1 MNQKPSLVIL
11 IATGHTGGHYFPAVT
26 FARGFKKAH
35 PQAEIHLLLGR
46 MPAFI
51 KHLVSNDGLHRRLIK
66 IPSFSEFFS
75 FKIIFFLLKY
85 SLSYVQTFKY
95 IWNLKPSLVV
105 GFGSYASVPS
115 LLCAAMLKRPTLLH
129 EQNAMAGR
137 ANRLLSYCVDRI
149 AVSFSETQGIGP
161 KHKIVF
167 TGYPLR
173 EEFLSAHEYVPESQV
188 KNSFNILVFGG
199 SQGARQ
205 LNRLFLEALGRL
217 RAEEKKG
224 LAVKHIVGVEDVHQ
238 IRLLYEQSNVQAE
251 VRAFSESIVE
261 DYQSADLIISRSG
274 AGTVFELIATGRP
287 AVLVPYPHAYAHQRL
302 NADFLSKRQA
312 AVLISEDNL
321 SADILAATILN
332 LKRNPIYRTQLAI
345 HLKQLSQSNVTEN
358 LVQLAW
364 ELVCKKN

>member
-1 MNQKPSLVIL
+1 VNQKPSVRIL

-26 FARGFKKAH
+26 FARGFKKTY
-35 PQAEIHLLLGR
+35 PQAEVHLLLGR
-46 MPAFI
+46 MPTFA
-51 KHLVSNDGLHRRLIK
+51 KNLVSSGELYQHLIK

-85 SLSYVQTFKY
+85 CFAYVQTLNY

-115 LLCAAMLKRPTLLH
+115 LLCAVMLRRPTLLH
-129 EQNAMAGR
+129 EQNVMAGR
-137 ANRLLSYCVDRI
+137 ANRLLSYCVDRLAI
-149 AVSFSETQGIGP
+149 SFPETQGISP
-161 KHKIVF
+161 KRKIVF

-173 EEFLSAHEYVPESQV
+173 EEFLDVLQYQV
-188 KNSFNILVFGG
+188 KNSFKILVFGG

-205 LNRLFLEALGRL
+205 LNHLFLEALGRL
-217 RAEEKKG
+217 QAEEKKG
-224 LAVKHIVGVEDVHQ
+224 LAVKHIVGVEDLNQ
-238 IRLLYEQSNVQAE
+238 IRLLYEQSDVQAE
-251 VRAFSESIVE
+251 VEAFSENIVE
-261 DYQSADLIISRSG
+261 DYRSADLIISRSG

-312 AVLISEDNL
+312 AILILEENL
-321 SADILAATILN
+321 SADVLADTVLN
-332 LKRNPIYRTQLAI
+332 LKHNPNQRTQLAT
-345 HLKQLSQSNVTEN
+345 HLKQLGQSNATQN

-364 ELVCKKN
+364 ELLCKKN